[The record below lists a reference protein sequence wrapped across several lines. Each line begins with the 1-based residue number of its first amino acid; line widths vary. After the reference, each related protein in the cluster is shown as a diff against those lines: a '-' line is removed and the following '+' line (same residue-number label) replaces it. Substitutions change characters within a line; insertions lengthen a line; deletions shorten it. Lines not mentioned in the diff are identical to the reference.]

1 MSPVKISKRQI
12 KEDKLVTF
20 IFKATEYI
28 QKNQQRILIIAGSA
42 VALILI
48 GYVFLSSKSSSQ
60 RQAADLFGK
69 AFIEIQSGNA
79 QVGLLDL
86 RNVVERYG
94 GTESASWACYYLA
107 NLYYEQKDYNQAKIY
122 YQRYVDKYKNDPLL
136 TSSSLAGIGACFNQA
151 LNYQEAAKF
160 YLEAAASAADYD
172 FLAPEYLI
180 EAARALKKS
189 GQIEKAK
196 ETYQKLLNKYPQS
209 PYTFSAKRELAELG

>member
-28 QKNQQRILIIAGSA
+28 QKNQQRILIIGGSA
-42 VALILI
+42 LALILI
-48 GYVFLSSKSSSQ
+48 GYIFLSSKAGSQ
-60 RQAADLFGK
+60 KQAADLFGK
-69 AFIEIQSGNA
+69 AFIEIQSGST

-136 TSSSLAGIGACFNQA
+136 TSSSLAGIGACSNQA
-151 LNYQEAAKF
+151 QNYQEAAKF
-160 YLEAAASAADYD
+160 YLEAASSAADYD

-180 EAARALKKS
+180 ETARALKKS

-209 PYTFSAKRELAELG
+209 TYTFSAKRELAELG